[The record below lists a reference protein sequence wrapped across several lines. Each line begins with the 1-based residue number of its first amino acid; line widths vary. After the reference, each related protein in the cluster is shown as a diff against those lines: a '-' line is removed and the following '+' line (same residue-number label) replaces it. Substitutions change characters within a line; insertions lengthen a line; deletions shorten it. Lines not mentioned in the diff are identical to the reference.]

1 MNFTEDMNHTSFQ
14 IDENPMFDKVI
25 SGITWG
31 ILQFPCN
38 ALMIG
43 LIQFDRLGGDPLK
56 RRVTDQVKFLKEF
69 ALSKSIVLI
78 GFFQLFTNMLCNMVL
93 NNVLK
98 TAKTIS
104 IVFDLK
110 EKPDFEAISFVFAHS
125 NDFVCC
131 V

>member
-56 RRVTDQVKFLKEF
+56 RRVTDQVSKISERICTLKIYCTYWF
-69 ALSKSIVLI
+69 FPAFYKHAL
-78 GFFQLFTNMLCNMVL
+78 
-93 NNVLK
+93 
-98 TAKTIS
+98 
-104 IVFDLK
+104 
-110 EKPDFEAISFVFAHS
+110 
-125 NDFVCC
+125 
-131 V
+131 